1 MVFAA
6 PIVLIATLATV
17 PVSGT
22 PAPPSTPPTLK
33 EIGRVR
39 ASAACGNIVVHAN
52 SAIFSTLRNDATLS
66 LAINRLRN
74 LDLEASSLNLQK
86 GIHELGRL
94 ADQLRDDANR
104 GVAEIKR
111 LRDLADRSSDPAR
124 KAELT
129 EFTDA
134 LGGALYRQKKI
145 SMDLS
150 GFVAYLQYHGMET
163 ADASQAKPDEA
174 QTADYASSDGSPPPY
189 YQTPARHQTP
199 NELAANAAT
208 DFADRMQS
216 IGADEERASDHAEG
230 AVTGC

>member
-1 MVFAA
+1 MFAV
-6 PIVLIATLATV
+6 PIVLIASLATV
-17 PVSGT
+17 PVSASPAPQQT
-22 PAPPSTPPTLK
+22 PAALK

-39 ASAACGNIVVHAN
+39 TSAACGNIVVHAN

-66 LAINRLRN
+66 LAIVRLRN
-74 LDLEASSLNLQK
+74 LDLEASSLSLQK

-104 GVAEIKR
+104 GVGEIKR
-111 LRDLADRSSDPAR
+111 LRDLADRSTDPAR
-124 KAELT
+124 KAELM

-150 GFVAYLQYHGMET
+150 GFVTYLQYHGTT
-163 ADASQAKPDEA
+163 AADQNQPKPDET
-174 QTADYASSDGSPPPY
+174 QTADFASSDGTPPPY
-189 YQTPARHQTP
+189 YQTTERHESN